1 MTAFTEPNNLKDFLV
16 WEEERGYS
24 RDEVTFLSGETIS
37 LAEVVG
43 KVILS
48 CPTTGTADGEN
59 TGDGTCGSV
68 TAGAKAKIGTYTLT
82 CIAEAT
88 NAGTFAVKDPDGYAL
103 ADATVAVAYAND
115 HINFTLADGAEDFD
129 IGDIFT
135 IEITA
140 GSGKYVEVDASAV
153 DGSQNAA
160 GIAIDDYD
168 ASSADLAGVII
179 ARDAIIITS
188 NLVWPSGAT
197 DDQKNAW
204 LADLA
209 DAGIIVREES

>member
-1 MTAFTEPNNLKDFLV
+1 MPAYTEPNNIKDFLV
-16 WEEERGYS
+16 WEENRQFS
-24 RDEVTFLSGETIS
+24 RVEVTFLSGETIS
-37 LAEVVG
+37 LGEVVG
-43 KVILS
+43 KVALS
-48 CPTTGTADGEN
+48 CPTTGTADGDN

-82 CIAEAT
+82 CVAESA
-88 NAGTFAVKDPDGYAL
+88 NAGTFEVKDPDGYAL
-103 ADATVAVAYAND
+103 ADATVAVAYSND
-115 HINFTLADGAEDFD
+115 HINFTLADGTEDFD

-140 GSGKYVEVDASAV
+140 GSGKYVEVDATAV

-160 GIAIDDYD
+160 GIAIADYD
-168 ASSADLAGVII
+168 ASEADLSGVII

-197 DDQKNAW
+197 DDQKTAW

-209 DAGIIVREES
+209 TAGIIVREES